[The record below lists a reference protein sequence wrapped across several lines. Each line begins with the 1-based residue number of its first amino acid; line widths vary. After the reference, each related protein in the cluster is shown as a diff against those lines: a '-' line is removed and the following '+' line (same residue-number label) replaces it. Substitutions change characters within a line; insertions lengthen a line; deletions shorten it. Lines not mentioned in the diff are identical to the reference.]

1 MEDGFSKLSPHRPLR
16 QGAPEYAQRP
26 EGSGGELANEL
37 RAGWKRIAIVG
48 PMGVGKSTELA
59 AAQQLLSHDR
69 FAFRLGLDLTFDMRR
84 LQTGEVFVH
93 ILRRF
98 LAARPSPALEMALG
112 AAEQAAVSEA
122 RDFRR
127 DLARKAIRAAGDVA
141 LLIDGLEKAEDNA
154 ARALAEELFALSDD
168 ADVALVVPMS
178 FAYGPGAAI
187 LGEDVRLFQV
197 RPVAVWGEPAEDA
210 ERGRLFL
217 RELAL
222 RHLHLPPLESDAP
235 DPQLLALIDRAST
248 LSGGVPRVLLQLLRD
263 AHRHAI
269 VSKRSWLDPE
279 NLERAA
285 YDHGEQLRRSLLPKD
300 ALELSMAE
308 GQDGSEVP
316 LDRKL
321 RFLLQG
327 HLLEYRHGAQVVV
340 HVAPTLAR
348 ALEIRQET
356 S

>member
-1 MEDGFSKLSPHRPLR
+1 MDDGFSKLSPHRPLR
-16 QGAPEYAQRP
+16 QGAPEYARRP
-26 EGSGGELANEL
+26 EGSGSDLAAEL

-59 AAQQLLSHDR
+59 AAQQLLSQDR

-93 ILRRF
+93 ILRNF
-98 LAARPSPALEMALG
+98 LAARPSPTVELALA
-112 AAEQAAVSEA
+112 AAEQAAVSDA

-127 DLARKAIRAAGDVA
+127 DLARKAIRAAGEVA
-141 LLIDGLEKAEDNA
+141 LLVDGLEKAEDSA
-154 ARALAEELFALSDD
+154 ARALAEELFALGDD

-187 LGEDVRLFQV
+187 LGEDVRLFPV
-197 RPVAVWGEPAEDA
+197 RPVLVGGGPAEDV
-210 ERGRLFL
+210 EPGKLFL

-222 RHLHLPPLESDAP
+222 RHLHRPPLESPEP
-235 DPQLLALIDRAST
+235 DQPLLSLIDQASA

-263 AHRHAI
+263 THRHAS

-279 NLERAA
+279 NLQRAA
-285 YDHGEQLRRSLLPKD
+285 RDHGEQLRRSLLPGD
-300 ALELSMAE
+300 AVELAGAE
-308 GQDGSEVP
+308 GQDGSEVR

-327 HLLEYRHGAQVVV
+327 HLLEYRRGAQIVM

-348 ALEIRQET
+348 SLEIEPW
-356 S
+356 